1 MAGDQALF
9 RQTIQHQQG
18 AVLPQ
23 KLIQIN
29 TLDLINLLHH
39 HFRREFSLQMEG
51 RLVTAVS
58 VWGVILRLITIVV
71 DQICLEGIIDWLF
84 ETNDK
89 NQFYFPFAD
98 RNKW

>member
-1 MAGDQALF
+1 MVGDRASF
-9 RQTIQHQQG
+9 HQTIQHQQG
-18 AVLPQ
+18 AVLPP

-58 VWGVILRLITIVV
+58 VWGVFQRQITIAV
-71 DQICLEGIIDWLF
+71 DQIYSEGIHDLLF
-84 ETNDK
+84 GANGK
-89 NQFYFPFAD
+89 I
-98 RNKW
+98 